1 MSSSSLVNLNSN
13 SLFHVGNTCKAG
25 YMSLIETKAMGLIN
39 RRRYWYVVD
48 NASPYFYWYKD
59 HDSLKCDGRVPLA
72 CMALT
77 YDPRETGRFQI
88 LSGNETF
95 LLECSSNRVRDEWMQ
110 VLQAAR
116 LRCIR
121 EAKNDDAV
129 HGIISMSSETPPITS
144 TPSTSHSAQ
153 NLIEELLGPVGDEEA
168 STCSEGRARAYSDIT
183 GLGKPDGESAS
194 APPSS
199 TFYLT
204 TNGELNEN
212 SMSMPKA
219 VVSPEAVIGKILEK
233 TNEHLVA
240 PKRAFEVAR
249 RSIRVKK
256 ECEVC
261 KQSSE
266 SMSTRCVELEDM
278 NAALKETVDKL
289 QRGLLLARNHNEI
302 LNRMKTLTCDDD
314 TRALLLAKETEI
326 TDLQLSNN
334 QRCRQLREL
343 QAEVSAQN
351 SQIIELNESVDVLRD
366 NLRKKEEML
375 MNLCEEG
382 DSTAPTSERL
392 LVNVEQGMEVES
404 QSIQR
409 CEEAERAVFEEQNVR
424 DLNELRD
431 LVEGYRAQN
440 EFLNKEIVLLHKM
453 VRSLEERERGWQKQ
467 FAEVE
472 GCYYQM
478 KSRYLMVLNHFK
490 SPEKPS
496 IMMEPG
502 MLQQL
507 MAEVCRTT
515 RDSSALVKTD
525 ALGFYLKGRT
535 EQIQGTSNGDLLN
548 LAAECADKSAQCME
562 AANLEQSKENMLWL
576 QSWDAFVVNWVGR
589 PLVESQE
596 LKTLIRTGI
605 PEAYRSRMWKG
616 LIQLA
621 MKEKLTE
628 NGNGYYSS
636 MLRKTLVQQE
646 DGIYDT
652 SVKQIDLDLIRTLS
666 ANKMFSDPDSEKVK
680 QLRRVL
686 YAYRNHDPVIGYC
699 QGLNRIAAVAL
710 LYLDEEDAFW
720 FLVTFTELQP
730 PNYYASNLIG
740 AVADQKVLRDLVT
753 EKLPRLAAHLRQFE
767 VDLSLFALSW
777 FLTCFV
783 DVMPH
788 HIYLPIFDD
797 FLYEGNK
804 SLFRFAL
811 AILKMC
817 ETAVLQSKTVSMVHA
832 CLSRPRQFITDY
844 RSLAQIAFNDMN
856 PFPQR
861 QIETK
866 RAVYLTQLQLRALE
880 SVFFITQYPDIVAR
894 ENLAARL
901 SLSETRIQVWFQNR
915 RAKHRKDTRMTEYCG
930 GHLLSYGDHLLQYP
944 CTGVSNM
951 ETTQDSPIDLS
962 LKRSVGSDAQ
972 DRSDK

>member
-1 MSSSSLVNLNSN
+1 
-13 SLFHVGNTCKAG
+13 
-25 YMSLIETKAMGLIN
+25 
-39 RRRYWYVVD
+39 
-48 NASPYFYWYKD
+48 
-59 HDSLKCDGRVPLA
+59 
-72 CMALT
+72 
-77 YDPRETGRFQI
+77 
-88 LSGNETF
+88 
-95 LLECSSNRVRDEWMQ
+95 
-110 VLQAAR
+110 
-116 LRCIR
+116 
-121 EAKNDDAV
+121 
-129 HGIISMSSETPPITS
+129 
-144 TPSTSHSAQ
+144 
-153 NLIEELLGPVGDEEA
+153 
-168 STCSEGRARAYSDIT
+168 
-183 GLGKPDGESAS
+183 
-194 APPSS
+194 
-199 TFYLT
+199 
-204 TNGELNEN
+204 
-212 SMSMPKA
+212 
-219 VVSPEAVIGKILEK
+219 
-233 TNEHLVA
+233 
-240 PKRAFEVAR
+240 
-249 RSIRVKK
+249 
-256 ECEVC
+256 
-261 KQSSE
+261 
-266 SMSTRCVELEDM
+266 MSTRCVELEDM

-375 MNLCEEG
+375 MNLCEE
-382 DSTAPTSERL
+382 
-392 LVNVEQGMEVES
+392 VEQGMEVES

-440 EFLNKEIVLLHKM
+440 EFLNKEIVCGSSLLVLHKM

-490 SPEKPS
+490 VTKKGDNAVEDVNKW
-496 IMMEPG
+496 
-502 MLQQL
+502 LQIVKSVIYWSETQHPRSELVAQL
-507 MAEVCRTT
+507 AQVT
-515 RDSSALVKTD
+515 SYVN
-525 ALGFYLKGRT
+525 
-535 EQIQGTSNGDLLN
+535 IQGTSNGDLLN

-740 AVADQKVLRDLVT
+740 AVADQK
-753 EKLPRLAAHLRQFE
+753 KLPRLAAHLRQFE

-866 RAVYLTQLQLRALE
+866 RAVYLTQLQ
-880 SVFFITQYPDIVAR
+880 V
-894 ENLAARL
+894 
-901 SLSETRIQVWFQNR
+901 
-915 RAKHRKDTRMTEYCG
+915 RMF
-930 GHLLSYGDHLLQYP
+930 
-944 CTGVSNM
+944 
-951 ETTQDSPIDLS
+951 
-962 LKRSVGSDAQ
+962 
-972 DRSDK
+972 